1 MFLKREPDGEADHLG
16 DHVADHLGDHVADHL
31 DDHGRVTNDEGRN
44 TITFL
49 AQYYLLFPY

>member
-1 MFLKREPDGEADHLG
+1 MFLKREPDGE
-16 DHVADHLGDHVADHL
+16 ADHLGDHVADHL